1 MFGTKFKNIENCCT
15 KWSEA
20 KVFQRLEKSHTSSVS
35 GTEKSGEVPIGKAFQ
50 GIPVLPTDGCTAW
63 AWVQWGAEVSLPSE
77 VPGR

>member
-1 MFGTKFKNIENCCT
+1 M
-15 KWSEA
+15 
-20 KVFQRLEKSHTSSVS
+20 S